1 MEPAITFEAF
11 CSIFNG
17 RFTNNRWI
25 GMPMMTMPDTMTSK
39 SLFSLLDDGVPIAY
53 AASEDKVSPLLLL
66 ESDPI
71 IAMAPQLMIRIL
83 MPSGK
88 ILQYRIMSL
97 KDNVPWQN
105 MISRN
110 GTSLNKWGRWA
121 I

>member
-1 MEPAITFEAF
+1 
-11 CSIFNG
+11 
-17 RFTNNRWI
+17 
-25 GMPMMTMPDTMTSK
+25 
-39 SLFSLLDDGVPIAY
+39 LDDGVPIAY

-121 I
+121 IVVRCWPSSLSGPIRPRTLCSFQHPA